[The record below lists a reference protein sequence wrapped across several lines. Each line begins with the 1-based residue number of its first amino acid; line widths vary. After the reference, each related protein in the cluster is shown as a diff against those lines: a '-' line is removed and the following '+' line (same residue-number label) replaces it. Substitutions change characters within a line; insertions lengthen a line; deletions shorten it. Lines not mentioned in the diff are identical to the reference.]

1 MKEVNFCRIS
11 RNTGLSVSYVSR
23 VMRGVRKNPSI
34 VSMELIA
41 RDLGITIDYLRKKIK
56 EGKIEG
62 DMEKGNRKRRWEK

>member
-34 VSMELIA
+34 LSMELIA
-41 RDLGITIDYLRKKIK
+41 KELGVTIDYLRKKIK

-62 DMEKGNRKRRWEK
+62 DMEKGNRKRRVT